1 MLCEQRE
8 SSLWCAMRTKTVQL
22 KKLINKNKISPIF
35 GQAALQ
41 WCKLA
46 ETPQW
51 INQRRGFCLKRKEK
65 KKSRMEEERGSGCE
79 KETNAAML
87 FVPSR
92 YWAIYGHICVAEIE
106 IMSIFYQFSIMWK

>member
-1 MLCEQRE
+1 
-8 SSLWCAMRTKTVQL
+8 
-22 KKLINKNKISPIF
+22 
-35 GQAALQ
+35 
-41 WCKLA
+41 
-46 ETPQW
+46 
-51 INQRRGFCLKRKEK
+51 
-65 KKSRMEEERGSGCE
+65 MEEERGSGCE